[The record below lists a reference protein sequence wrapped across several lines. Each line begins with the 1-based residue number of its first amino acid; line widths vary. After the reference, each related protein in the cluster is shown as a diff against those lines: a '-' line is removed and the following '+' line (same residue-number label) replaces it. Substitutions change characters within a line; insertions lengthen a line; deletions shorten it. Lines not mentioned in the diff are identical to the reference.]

1 MGQAEFEE
9 LYRKYYQMVFGFVKK
24 RVTGKEMA
32 EDLTSEIFEKAFTTI
47 ERYDESKCSFQ
58 TWLFVITNNHLKNYY
73 RDKKEVVSFE
83 EEPGPALISEASV
96 ESVVELQEMREVLK
110 KALLKLPER
119 DMEIVLCR
127 YYEDM
132 TAVQIGK
139 RMGLTSGNVRIILKR
154 ALEKLRKI
162 LNEECV

>member
-83 EEPGPALISEASV
+83 EESGPALISEASV
-96 ESVVELQEMREVLK
+96 EAVVELQEMREVLK
-110 KALLKLPER
+110 RALLKLPER

-132 TAVQIGK
+132 TAVQSGK